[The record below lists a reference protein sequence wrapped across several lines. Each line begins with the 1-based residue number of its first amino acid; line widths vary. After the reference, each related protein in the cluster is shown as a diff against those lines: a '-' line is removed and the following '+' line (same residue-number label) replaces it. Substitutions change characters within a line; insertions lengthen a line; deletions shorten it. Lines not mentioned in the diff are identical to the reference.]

1 LALITG
7 KFMNLS
13 VNIIAGTVFSVALT
27 VIFLYL
33 PWTVRRSYRQTFIA
47 LARAVEAR
55 EPHLLGHAEQT
66 ARYVVWMARLCGMGL
81 LATRW
86 LEYAALLH
94 GIGKVSV
101 PYELLNSPACLDQ
114 PRDRFIV
121 RDYVRVG
128 AVILDAIPILRPAAH
143 TVRFHHEYLDGSG
156 YPYGRSGSSIPIE
169 SQILCVASEYVAMT
183 TPRLY
188 RASISKTST
197 QADQYL
203 LRHAGRRYSLF
214 VIVLFFTARA
224 IDHLQIALTALY
236 HRLRIQYL
244 EAQERRAETRSSP
257 RSHPRFS
264 DRIL

>member
-1 LALITG
+1 
-7 KFMNLS
+7 MSLS

-27 VIFLYL
+27 VILLYL

-55 EPHLLGHAEQT
+55 EPHLLGHAERT

-101 PYELLNSPACLDQ
+101 PYELLNSPACFTHT
-114 PRDRFIV
+114 RDRFIV

-128 AVILDAIPILRPAAH
+128 ATILEAIPILRTAAR

-156 YPYGRSGSSIPIE
+156 YPHGCSGSAIPIE

-183 TPRLY
+183 EPRLY
-188 RASISKTST
+188 RASISKTPT
-197 QADQYL
+197 QADRYL
-203 LRHAGRRYSLF
+203 WHHAGQRYSRF
-214 VIVLFFTARA
+214 VIALFFTARTS
-224 IDHLQIALTALY
+224 DHLQIALTALY

-244 EAQERRAETRSSP
+244 EAQERKAEARRTP
-257 RSHPRFS
+257 RPRPHFP
-264 DRIL
+264 DRVL

>member
-1 LALITG
+1 
-7 KFMNLS
+7 MNLS

-55 EPHLLGHAEQT
+55 EPHLLGHAERT

-101 PYELLNSPACLDQ
+101 PYELLNSPACLTQ
-114 PRDRFIV
+114 SRERFIV

-128 AVILDAIPILRPAAH
+128 AAILDAIPILRPAAH

-156 YPYGRSGSSIPIE
+156 YPHGRYGCSIPIE
-169 SQILCVASEYVAMT
+169 SQILCVASEWVAMT
-183 TPRLY
+183 APRLY
-188 RASISKTST
+188 RASISKTHT
-197 QADQYL
+197 QADQFL
-203 LRHAGRRYSLF
+203 MRHAGSRYSRF
-214 VIVLFFTARA
+214 VIALFFVARTS
-224 IDHLQIALTALY
+224 DHLQIALTALY
-236 HRLRIQYL
+236 HRLRLQYL
-244 EAQERRAETRSSP
+244 DAQERRAEGRSASQP
-257 RSHPRFS
+257 RPRFS
-264 DRIL
+264 DRVL